1 MWRLGRHGTTARGD
15 PFAGSGVTSGQISA
29 LMVDFTGDKRIAAIF
44 MHEFVTI
51 V

>member
-1 MWRLGRHGTTARGD
+1 VAFEPAWRDREGD
-15 PFAGSGVTSGQISA
+15 PFADGGLMSGRISA
-29 LMVDFTGDKRIAAIF
+29 LMVDFTGDKWIAAIF